1 MESGG
6 GNVALNGNTT
16 RKKSTHAAGDI
27 VKFTKELIK
36 LHKEVFMTSDILF
49 VNGIP
54 FFILLGR
61 NITFT
66 VLIHIKY
73 KKEISIFK
81 SFKEIYIYDLKRGF

>member
-1 MESGG
+1 MDIVHEIWGKNIVSLKGK
-6 GNVALNGNTT
+6 TT
-16 RKKSTHAAGDI
+16 RKKLIHVEVDI
-27 VKFTKELIK
+27 VKIPKELVK

-73 KKEISIFK
+73 KKRNFNIQIF
-81 SFKEIYIYDLKRGF
+81 

>member
-54 FFILLGR
+54 FFILLSR
-61 NITFT
+61 NITSTT
-66 VLIHIKY
+66 VSHLEDRK
-73 KKEISIFK
+73 SITTFK
-81 SFKEIYIYDLKRGF
+81 PF